1 VLNHHLLRIDG
12 RKSWDVAYFADLLD
26 RSTDRT
32 AGVADVGSVG
42 SELPWI
48 LHLAGFQR
56 IIGCDLDSCVT
67 RMPFG
72 RFIDYR
78 HGDFAE
84 VVTEVDLGAVTA
96 VSTIE
101 HGINPAAFFDA
112 VAKRLRTGGFLC
124 MSTDY
129 WPVKLN
135 TSDMRPFGL
144 PWTIFSEEEIRFAID
159 QAADAGLILDGWDGR
174 IPLPT
179 SAPVSWNGF
188 AYTFILLVFIKQ

>member
-1 VLNHHLLRIDG
+1 MNTLGYRPVKVLSHDSENNAARLWLRKRGWDVTKHQVQRLRYLVLNHHLLRIDG

-101 HGINPAAFFDA
+101 
-112 VAKRLRTGGFLC
+112 
-124 MSTDY
+124 
-129 WPVKLN
+129 
-135 TSDMRPFGL
+135 
-144 PWTIFSEEEIRFAID
+144 
-159 QAADAGLILDGWDGR
+159 
-174 IPLPT
+174 
-179 SAPVSWNGF
+179 
-188 AYTFILLVFIKQ
+188 